1 MQAANVGPCGMAIVN
16 DWSNSHTGLTGLCA
30 EGFFMCDLCGFKQN
44 RTCVILQQNDAVY
57 ECCRCIKWWCA
68 ACCREDSSLCHV
80 SSMLVSEFEADLT
93 AISSCSDE
101 NDLSKL
107 REYVT
112 AGRGKVILMLLN
124 IIGITVCVHR
134 LWQRFAVLYFTLLH
148 C

>member
-1 MQAANVGPCGMAIVN
+1 
-16 DWSNSHTGLTGLCA
+16 
-30 EGFFMCDLCGFKQN
+30 
-44 RTCVILQQNDAVY
+44 
-57 ECCRCIKWWCA
+57 
-68 ACCREDSSLCHV
+68 
-80 SSMLVSEFEADLT
+80 MLVSEFEADLT

-134 LWQRFAVLYFTLLH
+134 L
-148 C
+148 